1 MTARR
6 LLRTLPMLGLALG
19 LAGSGSA
26 LAAPATVKGAKKAR
40 DDEETIL
47 REARKIERSMVNL
60 VGKIRE
66 STVAVVRY
74 VEKDEGGRKVETQAG
89 VGSGVVVD
97 RGGKIFTNVHVIKN
111 ASRVEVIFSDG
122 EVCAAEIF
130 NQMPFYDF
138 ALLKVRRGR
147 LKPAEWAA
155 TAGVETGQWSI
166 AAGNPRALA
175 MDGQP
180 IVTLGIV
187 SGKGR
192 VAGGKYK
199 YHNSIQTDAEINP
212 GNSGGPLFDLNGRI
226 IGINGLINTLDAS
239 KANVGVGYSIPA
251 AQVQAFLPA
260 LISGDPVEP
269 GYHGLVVDSQTAEGG
284 GVIVKSVRRGSPAD
298 KVGLRAGD
306 RIVGIGSNPI
316 DNPKDWANI
325 QAMLP
330 NGRTISIRYARNN
343 RFSTKKLTLQRPDK
357 EKR

>member
-1 MTARR
+1 
-6 LLRTLPMLGLALG
+6 
-19 LAGSGSA
+19 
-26 LAAPATVKGAKKAR
+26 
-40 DDEETIL
+40 
-47 REARKIERSMVNL
+47 MVNL
-60 VGKIRE
+60 VGKIRT

-74 VEKDEGGRKVETQAG
+74 VEKEENGRKIETQAG

-97 RGGKIFTNVHVIKN
+97 RGGKVFTNVHVIKN
-111 ASRVEVIFSDG
+111 ASRVEVIFEDG
-122 EVCAAEIF
+122 EVCEAEIF

-147 LKPAEWAA
+147 LKPAEWAS
-155 TAGVETGQWSI
+155 TAGVETGQWAI

-180 IVTLGIV
+180 IVTLGII

-251 AQVQAFLPA
+251 AQIEAFLPA

-269 GYHGLVVDSQTAEGG
+269 GYHGLVVVGAEEGG
-284 GVIVKSVRRGSPAD
+284 VLVKSVHRGSPAD
-298 KVGLRAGD
+298 KVGMRAGD
-306 RIVGIGSNPI
+306 RVVGISGNAI
-316 DNPKDWANI
+316 DNQKDWAKI

-330 NGRTISIRYARNN
+330 NGRTISIRFERNG
-343 RFSTKKLTLQRPDK
+343 RFSSKKLTLQRPAQA
-357 EKR
+357 KR